1 MKVGLSK
8 NSLAIF
14 SILAGIVYLLLLV
27 SEISEAWE
35 SGTQGFK
42 EGMDYAL
49 REQDDNL
56 ENDFNSEAFL
66 LKLKAKDKDNYYPDS
81 VLNKASNNYLPA
93 RIEKMDVSY
102 RHPSSLPLWSVI
114 TMLFL
119 MALALPVLVLL
130 VFIPIEFYKLIFS
143 LYKNNVFT
151 QKNVNRI
158 KKIGVFYIIIYVYL
172 LAYDLYQ
179 YFLAKSV
186 IDLEKYEIARPTLVS
201 EILLIGLVALIFAT
215 VLNRAILM
223 KEEQDLT
230 I

>member
-1 MKVGLSK
+1 M
-8 NSLAIF
+8 
-14 SILAGIVYLLLLV
+14 YLLLLV

-66 LKLKAKDKDNYYPDS
+66 LKLKAKDKDNCYPDS
-81 VLNKASNNYLPA
+81 VLNKASNSYLPA

-119 MALALPVLVLL
+119 MALDLPVLVLL

-179 YFLAKSV
+179 YF
-186 IDLEKYEIARPTLVS
+186 
-201 EILLIGLVALIFAT
+201 
-215 VLNRAILM
+215 
-223 KEEQDLT
+223 
-230 I
+230 

>member
-1 MKVGLSK
+1 MKVSLSK

-81 VLNKASNNYLPA
+81 VLNKASNSYLPA

-151 QKNVNRI
+151 KKNVNRI

-186 IDLEKYEIARPTLVS
+186 IDLEKYDIARPTFVS
-201 EILLIGLVALIFAT
+201 EILLIALVALIFST
-215 VLNRAILM
+215 VLKRAILI
-223 KEEQDLT
+223 KEEQELT

>member
-1 MKVGLSK
+1 M
-8 NSLAIF
+8 
-14 SILAGIVYLLLLV
+14 YLLLLV

>member
-1 MKVGLSK
+1 MKVSLSK

-49 REQDDNL
+49 REQNDNL
-56 ENDFNSEAFL
+56 ENNFNSEAFL

-81 VLNKASNNYLPA
+81 VLNKASNYYLPA
-93 RIEKMDVSY
+93 RIEKMDISY

-151 QKNVNRI
+151 KKNVNRI
-158 KKIGVFYIIIYVYL
+158 KKIGIFYIIIYVYL